1 MSANSTRGRGRGGRG
16 RGHTP
21 NRTSTPDRFDDFPVF
36 VLEDFEESSSGSES
50 VAQAAPLIVRSRVPA
65 HIRPTSIR
73 TLPSR
78 PVSSVESQAAPTIQP
93 DAWVADM
100 AVTAPEPEP
109 EAEADPE
116 PEPRVTKRKRGPL
129 TTKGSVKHNKAQPKT
144 RNPES
149 WTATWKCTRKT
160 FLVEAEAHAAL
171 ARWKENDLC
180 PACERPDTMYCDR
193 CGAFV
198 TEPEPVVQAQPQAQA
213 NPVQPVVQANAIRTL
228 RCEALSTG
236 VIQMTINGLPLTIN
250 GTFTYP

>member
-1 MSANSTRGRGRGGRG
+1 MSG
-16 RGHTP
+16 
-21 NRTSTPDRFDDFPVF
+21 FDDFPDF
-36 VLEDFEESSSGSES
+36 VLVDSEDSSSGSES
-50 VAQAAPLIVRSRVPA
+50 LAPAGPLIVRSRVPA
-65 HIRPTSIR
+65 HIRPTSTR
-73 TLPSR
+73 TIPSR

-100 AVTAPEPEP
+100 AVTAPE
-109 EAEADPE
+109 AEADAE
-116 PEPRVTKRKRGPL
+116 PQPRVTKRKRGPL

-149 WTATWKCTRKT
+149 WTASWKCTRKT

-180 PACERPDTMYCDR
+180 PACERPDTLVCDR

-228 RCEALSTG
+228 RCVALSTG

-250 GTFTYP
+250 GEFTYP

>member
-36 VLEDFEESSSGSES
+36 ILEDSEESSSGSES
-50 VAQAAPLIVRSRVPA
+50 VAQPAPLIVRSRVPA

-93 DAWVADM
+93 
-100 AVTAPEPEP
+100 
-109 EAEADPE
+109 EADPE
-116 PEPRVTKRKRGPL
+116 PESRATKRKRGPL

-160 FLVEAEAHAAL
+160 YLVEAEAHAAL

-180 PACERPDTMYCDR
+180 PACERPDTLVCDR

-198 TEPEPVVQAQPQAQA
+198 TEPEPVVQAQPQVQA
-213 NPVQPVVQANAIRTL
+213 NPVQPIVQANGIRTL
-228 RCEALSTG
+228 HCVALETG
-236 VIQMTINGLPLTIN
+236 VMQVTINGVTITVN
-250 GTFTYP
+250 GNFTYP